1 MLTLTG
7 SDMIPAL
14 LGGRSGPHP
23 IEDSLMP
30 LGRLEVTDALGRRVV
45 PLEKPTF
52 SIGRRSGNDLQLVGS
67 DVSRDHADI
76 TRDNE
81 QYMLR
86 DRGSR
91 YGTFVN
97 GEQITEKSL
106 THGDLVRLGR
116 SGGAEMVFLLDEQP
130 LSSSSFEKHPSS
142 AVGDLRQIAALLEGL
157 RALGSGRVLD
167 EVLALVMDSAIEVTG
182 AERGFIMLANADA
195 ELEFKIARARG
206 RVTLPGK
213 SFETS
218 RKIPEEVFST
228 GQERVVA
235 DLLDSNLVT
244 EHNSTVVLGIRHVL
258 CTPLRLVRYL
268 DRADM
273 PNEEK
278 RIGVLYLDSREKGA
292 VLSRAA
298 RAALETLATEAAV
311 AIENARLYRETL
323 DKAKMEQE
331 MRIAADIQRALLPE
345 AKRMGGFFEAMGAS
359 VPCRSIGGDFFD
371 YVDLPDGG
379 FGFAVGDV
387 AGKGAPAALL
397 TAVLQGVFASQASSG
412 TGPAMTLSRVNQA
425 LIRRSVES
433 RFATAF
439 YAVLTPDGKLTYC
452 NAGHNPPLL
461 IRQDR
466 VERLETGGLI
476 LGLFEHATF
485 EEETVRVS
493 PGDILV
499 TFSDGVTEALSL
511 LGEEYGEERLL
522 ECATQFRDKSVPEL
536 LEGILASVRQF
547 TAGAVQS
554 DDVTALV
561 LRYVG

>member
-1 MLTLTG
+1 M
-7 SDMIPAL
+7 S
-14 LGGRSGPHP
+14 
-23 IEDSLMP
+23 

-45 PLEKPTF
+45 PLEKPVF

-76 TRDNE
+76 SRENDR
-81 QYMLR
+81 YVLR

-97 GEQITEKSL
+97 SEQITEKPLS
-106 THGDLVRLGR
+106 HGDLIRLGR

-130 LSSSSFEKHPSS
+130 ASGSSVDRHTTS

-182 AERGFIMLANADA
+182 AERGFIMLAGAEG
-195 ELEFKIARARG
+195 ELEFKLARARG

-218 RKIPEEVFST
+218 RKIPEEVFAT

-235 DLLDSNLVT
+235 DLLDSSLVS
-244 EHNSTVVLGIRHVL
+244 EHNSTVVLGIRNVL
-258 CTPLRLVRYL
+258 CTPLKLVRYL
-268 DRADM
+268 DRADL
-273 PNEEK
+273 PNEER

-345 AKRMGGFFEAMGAS
+345 PQRVGGFFEAVGAS
-359 VPCRSIGGDFFD
+359 LPCRAIGGDFFD
-371 YVDLPDGG
+371 YVDLPGG
-379 FGFAVGDV
+379 EFGVAVGDV

-439 YAVLTPDGKLTYC
+439 YAVLSKSGQLTYC

-461 IRQDR
+461 LRRDS
-466 VERLETGGLI
+466 VERLEKGGLI

-485 EEETVRVS
+485 EEDTISVA
-493 PGDILV
+493 PGDILI
-499 TFSDGVTEALSL
+499 TFSDGVTEALSAS
-511 LGEEYGEERLL
+511 GEEYGEERLL
-522 ECATQFRDKSVPEL
+522 ACAEANRDKPTPEL
-536 LEGILASVRQF
+536 LEAVLASVRAF
-547 TAGAVQS
+547 TIGAVQS

>member
-1 MLTLTG
+1 
-7 SDMIPAL
+7 
-14 LGGRSGPHP
+14 
-23 IEDSLMP
+23 MP
-30 LGRLEVTDALGRRVV
+30 VGRLEVTDALGRRLV
-45 PLEKPTF
+45 PLEKPVF

-67 DVSRDHADI
+67 DVSRDHAEIAHESDK
-76 TRDNE
+76 
-81 QYMLR
+81 YVLR

-97 GEQITEKSL
+97 SEQVTDRVL
-106 THGDLVRLGR
+106 VHGDLIRLGR
-116 SGGAEMVFLLDEQP
+116 SGGAEMVFLLDDAP
-130 LSSSSFEKHPSS
+130 ISGSVDKHTTS

-182 AERGFIMLANADA
+182 AERGFIMLANTDSD
-195 ELEFKIARARG
+195 LEFKLGRARG

-213 SFETS
+213 SFDTS

-235 DLLDSNLVT
+235 DLLDSSVAA

-258 CTPLRLVRYL
+258 CVPLKLVRYL

-273 PNEEK
+273 PNEER
-278 RIGVLYLDSREKGA
+278 RIGVLYLDSREKGS

-323 DKAKMEQE
+323 DKARMEQE
-331 MRIAADIQRALLPE
+331 LKIAAEIQQALLPE
-345 AKRMGGFFEAMGAS
+345 PQRLGGFFEAVGAS
-359 VPCRSIGGDFFD
+359 VPCRAIGGDFFD
-371 YVDLPDGG
+371 YVDLPSGE

-412 TGPAMTLSRVNQA
+412 SDPALTLSRVNQA

-439 YAVLTPDGKLTYC
+439 YAVLGRDGTLTYC

-461 IRQDR
+461 LRKGSF
-466 VERLETGGLI
+466 ERLEKGGLI

-485 EEETVRVS
+485 EQGTLQLT
-493 PGDILV
+493 PGDLLI
-499 TFSDGVTEALSL
+499 TFSDGVTEAMSAT
-511 LGEEYGEERLL
+511 GEEYGESRLL
-522 ECATQFRDKSVPEL
+522 EAVEQHRSETARAL
-536 LEGILASVRQF
+536 LDAIFASVRAF
-547 TAGAVQS
+547 TIGAVQS

>member
-1 MLTLTG
+1 
-7 SDMIPAL
+7 
-14 LGGRSGPHP
+14 
-23 IEDSLMP
+23 MP
-30 LGRLEVTDALGRRVV
+30 TGRLEVTDALGRRIV
-45 PLEKPTF
+45 PLEKPLF

-67 DVSRDHADI
+67 DVSRDHAEI
-76 TRDNE
+76 ACEGE
-81 QYMLR
+81 QFILR
-86 DRGSR
+86 DRNSR

-97 GEQITEKSL
+97 SEQVQEKVLS
-106 THGDLVRLGR
+106 HRDQIRLGR
-116 SGGAEMVFLLDEQP
+116 SGGAEMVFLLEDATHIT
-130 LSSSSFEKHPSS
+130 SGSDRHTNTTS
-142 AVGDLRQIAALLEGL
+142 AVGDLRQFAALLEGL

-182 AERGFIMLANADA
+182 AERGFIMLANPQQ

-235 DLLDSNLVT
+235 DLLDSSIVG

-258 CTPLRLVRYL
+258 CTPLKLVRYL

-273 PNEEK
+273 PNEER
-278 RIGVLYLDSREKGA
+278 RIGVLYLDSREKGT

-298 RAALETLATEAAV
+298 RAALETLATEAAL

-331 MRIAADIQRALLPE
+331 MKIAADIQRALLPE
-345 AKRMGGFFEAMGAS
+345 PHRVGAFFDAVGAS
-359 VPCRSIGGDFFD
+359 VPCRAIGGDFFD
-371 YVDLPDGG
+371 YVDLPDGE

-397 TAVLQGVFASQASSG
+397 TAVLQGVFSSQASSG
-412 TGPAMTLSRVNQA
+412 SGPAMTLSRINQA

-433 RFATAF
+433 RFATAM
-439 YAVLTPDGKLTYC
+439 YGVIEKDGRLTYC

-461 IRQDR
+461 IRTDGSF
-466 VERLETGGLI
+466 ERLETGGLI

-485 EEETVRVS
+485 EEATVVMQ
-493 PGDILV
+493 PGDLLI
-499 TFSDGVTEALSL
+499 TFSDGVTEALSVS
-511 LGEEYGEERLL
+511 GEEFGESRLL
-522 ECATQFRDKSVPEL
+522 ECVQARRNDSVPDL
-536 LEGILASVRQF
+536 LDAILASVREF
-547 TAGAVQS
+547 TVGAVQS

-561 LRYVG
+561 LRYVA

>member
-1 MLTLTG
+1 
-7 SDMIPAL
+7 
-14 LGGRSGPHP
+14 
-23 IEDSLMP
+23 MP

-45 PLEKPTF
+45 PLEKPAF
-52 SIGRRSGNDLQLVGS
+52 AIGRRSGNDLQLVGS

-76 TRDNE
+76 SRENE
-81 QYMLR
+81 HYILR

-97 GEQITEKSL
+97 GEQVSEKAL
-106 THGDLVRLGR
+106 VHGDLIRLGR

-130 LSSSSFEKHPSS
+130 LSSSSIEKHPSS

-182 AERGFIMLANADA
+182 AERGFIMLANPTNDN
-195 ELEFKIARARG
+195 ELEFKLARARG

-218 RKIPEEVFST
+218 RKIPEEVFAT

-235 DLLDSNLVT
+235 DLLDSNLVS
-244 EHNSTVVLGIRHVL
+244 EHNSTVVIGIRQVL

-345 AKRMGGFFEAMGAS
+345 PQRMGGFFEAIGAS
-359 VPCRSIGGDFFD
+359 IPCRAIGGDFFD
-371 YVDLPDGG
+371 YVDLPAGE

-397 TAVLQGVFASQASSG
+397 TAVLQGVFASQSSSG
-412 TGPAMTLSRVNQA
+412 TGPALTLSRVNQA

-439 YAVLTPDGKLTYC
+439 YAVLTPDGQLTYC

-461 IRQDR
+461 IRKSG
-466 VERLETGGLI
+466 VEHLEKGGLI

-485 EEETVRVS
+485 EEETVQVS
-493 PGDILV
+493 PGDVLL
-499 TFSDGVTEALSL
+499 TFSDGVTEALSAS
-511 LGEEYGEERLL
+511 GDEYGEDRLL
-522 ECATQFRDKSVPEL
+522 ECAMHFRDRSVGDL

>member
-1 MLTLTG
+1 
-7 SDMIPAL
+7 MIAAL
-14 LGGRSGPHP
+14 FGGRFGPHS
-23 IEDSLMP
+23 IDDFLMP

-45 PLEKPTF
+45 PLEKPSF

-235 DLLDSNLVT
+235 DLLDSNLVS

-371 YVDLPDGG
+371 YVDLPEGE

-412 TGPAMTLSRVNQA
+412 TGPAMTLSRVNQT

-461 IRQDR
+461 IRNDR

-485 EEETVRVS
+485 EEETVRVT

-522 ECATQFRDKSVPEL
+522 ECATQFRDGSVPEL

>member
-1 MLTLTG
+1 
-7 SDMIPAL
+7 
-14 LGGRSGPHP
+14 
-23 IEDSLMP
+23 MP

-76 TRDNE
+76 ARE
-81 QYMLR
+81 EERYILR

-130 LSSSSFEKHPSS
+130 LSSSSIEKHPSS

-235 DLLDSNLVT
+235 DLLDSNLVS

-298 RAALETLATEAAV
+298 RAALDTLATEAAV

-345 AKRMGGFFEAMGAS
+345 AQRMGGFFEAMGAS
-359 VPCRSIGGDFFD
+359 MPCRSIGGDFFD

-412 TGPAMTLSRVNQA
+412 SGPAMTLSRVNQA

-439 YAVLTPDGKLTYC
+439 YAVLTPGGKLTYC

-461 IRQDR
+461 IRAGG

-485 EEETVRVS
+485 EEETVDVT

-511 LGEEYGEERLL
+511 SGEEYGEERLL
-522 ECATQFRDKSVPEL
+522 ECATEFREKSVPDL
-536 LEGILASVRQF
+536 LDGILASVRQF

>member
-1 MLTLTG
+1 M
-7 SDMIPAL
+7 SV
-14 LGGRSGPHP
+14 
-23 IEDSLMP
+23 
-30 LGRLEVTDALGRRVV
+30 GRLEVTDALGRRLV
-45 PLEKPTF
+45 PLEKPVF

-67 DVSRDHADI
+67 DVSRDHAEIALDSDKYI
-76 TRDNE
+76 
-81 QYMLR
+81 LR

-97 GEQITEKSL
+97 SEQVAEKQL
-106 THGDLVRLGR
+106 AHGDLIRLGR
-116 SGGAEMVFLLDEQP
+116 SGGAEMVFLLDDAPQ
-130 LSSSSFEKHPSS
+130 SGSVDKHTTS

-182 AERGFIMLANADA
+182 AERGFIMLANKQND
-195 ELEFKIARARG
+195 ELEFKLARARG

-218 RKIPEEVFST
+218 RKIPEEVFAT

-235 DLLDSNLVT
+235 DLLDSSFAT

-258 CTPLRLVRYL
+258 CVPLKLVRYL

-273 PNEEK
+273 PNEER

-298 RAALETLATEAAV
+298 RSALDTLATEAAV

-323 DKAKMEQE
+323 DKARIEQE
-331 MRIAADIQRALLPE
+331 MKIAAEIQRALLPPPQ
-345 AKRMGGFFEAMGAS
+345 RLGGYFEAVGAS
-359 VPCRSIGGDFFD
+359 VPCRAIGGDFFD
-371 YVDLPDGG
+371 YVDLPSGD

-412 TGPAMTLSRVNQA
+412 SGPATTLARVNQA
-425 LIRRSVES
+425 LIRRSVEA

-439 YAVLTPDGKLTYC
+439 YGVLGPTGALTYC

-461 IRQDR
+461 LRANS
-466 VERLETGGLI
+466 VERLEQGGLI

-485 EEETVRVS
+485 EEATVQLQ
-493 PGDILV
+493 PGDLLI
-499 TFSDGVTEALSL
+499 TFSDGVTEAMSASS
-511 LGEEYGEERLL
+511 EEYGEFRLL
-522 ECATQFRDKSVPEL
+522 ETVESHRTQKVTEL
-536 LEGILASVRQF
+536 VDTIFASVRAF
-547 TAGAVQS
+547 TTGADQS

-561 LRYVG
+561 VRYAG